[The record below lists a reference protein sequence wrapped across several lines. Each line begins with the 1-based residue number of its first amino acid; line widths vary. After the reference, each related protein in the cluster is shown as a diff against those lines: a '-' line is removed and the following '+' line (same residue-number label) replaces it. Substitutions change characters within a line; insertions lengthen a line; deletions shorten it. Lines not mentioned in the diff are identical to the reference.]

1 MEDEWEDVEKERFGE
16 LDKNKDAMLDRE
28 ELRPWILPDHLVI
41 AREEA
46 IHLILSAD
54 DDKDMVLSEKEI
66 VNHIGL
72 FIGRDSDGNVKEEL

>member
-1 MEDEWEDVEKERFGE
+1 MEKERFAE
-16 LDKNKDAMLDRE
+16 LDINKDAVLDRE
-28 ELRPWILPDHLVI
+28 EIRPWILPDHEVI

-66 VNHIGL
+66 IHHLGL
-72 FIGRDSDGNVKEEL
+72 FIGRDSDPNVKEEL